1 MQHCKKT
8 KNSLASWDVKNVKD
22 TAFGEGMIEGEK
34 KAKLEI
40 AKTLK
45 ANRVGLDI
53 IMQATGLTETD
64 IANL

>member
-1 MQHCKKT
+1 M
-8 KNSLASWDVKNVKD
+8 KD
-22 TAFGEGMIEGEK
+22 TAFGEGVIEGEK

-40 AKTLK
+40 AKALK

-53 IMQATGLTETD
+53 IMQATGLTEVD